1 MKKLIVSSDILK
13 PALKKLGHPGLFVRA
28 IDADKVTEANKGRQ
42 LFSQADVDAYKCVI
56 LIGRANRFFGT
67 DWEAVPQFYNASS
80 GIKPANITISCVDK
94 GKVRKEIK
102 QILMASIL
110 PPKPVATGYG
120 YVRTQSIEPY
130 EVPYYWMDFGNMK
143 DRGQCVLGTVSKITQ
158 PKKSEHLCRETLLTI
173 DKIHPEIFK
182 DNPKDDQGPSCSL
195 AEALGKQDLFI
206 NTNLANA
213 GLAIL
218 WKMFRELHIKNHGCY
233 VNLETGVTNPIKI
246 K

>member
-1 MKKLIVSSDILK
+1 MSKAKKEFLGLTKVLQKISSRHQFANVFDDFMQMAICAFAMGRMEDVYLK
-13 PALKKLGHPGLFVRA
+13 IAGKYTAEELPIFGQGLA
-28 IDADKVTEANKGRQ
+28 EMINEYENGMSDDGGW
-42 LFSQADVDAYKCVI
+42 VD
-56 LIGRANRFFGT
+56 
-67 DWEAVPQFYNASS
+67 
-80 GIKPANITISCVDK
+80 
-94 GKVRKEIK
+94 
-102 QILMASIL
+102 
-110 PPKPVATGYG
+110 
-120 YVRTQSIEPY
+120 
-130 EVPYYWMDFGNMK
+130 
-143 DRGQCVLGTVSKITQ
+143 VLGTVSKITQ